1 MSDDYLITLHA
12 LTLKQM
18 ADREGVVAISG
29 QDLDAVASAL
39 ERAAEEK
46 TAMGAK
52 GAFMITPAGRS
63 LLDEAYPECFA
74 AERASSEVTAAM
86 DEFEEGVNRQVL
98 KLTTDWQTV
107 EVDGERQ
114 PNDHGDES
122 YDAKIIDRLG
132 MVLERTESV
141 LAPLAEHRPDLGRFY
156 DRAGSALT
164 RAASGE
170 TDYVSGVRV
179 DSFHTVW
186 FQLHE
191 HILRVTGRERPEEE

>member
-1 MSDDYLITLHA
+1 MSDAYLTTLHT

-18 ADREGVVAISG
+18 ADAEGLIAVLEQDSADVATALG
-29 QDLDAVASAL
+29 QAT
-39 ERAAEEK
+39 EEK
-46 TAMGAK
+46 TVMGAR
-52 GAFMITPAGRS
+52 GAFMITPAGRD
-63 LLDEAYPECFA
+63 LLDESYPRWFET
-74 AERASSEVTAAM
+74 ERASADVSAAM
-86 DEFEEGVNRQVL
+86 EQFESGVNRQVL

-114 PNDHGDES
+114 PNDHGDPA

-132 MVLERTESV
+132 VVLDRTEQV
-141 LAPLAEHRPDLGRFY
+141 LAPLIALRPEVKRFL
-156 DRAGSALT
+156 DRAGTALT
-164 RAASGE
+164 RASSGE

-191 HILRVTGRERPEEE
+191 HILRVTGRERPE